1 MKVYS
6 LVGKSGT
13 GKSHHSMDLCIEKG
27 IGTIVDDGLLIH
39 KNHAVAGK
47 SAKRAETKIGAVK
60 TALFTEDE
68 HANLVR
74 DKIKELGDEID
85 QVLVIGTSDKMV
97 DKIVDRLGLPQVEE
111 RIYIEDIT
119 TEEERKTASKQREV
133 MGKHVI
139 PASTFEIKR
148 NFAGYF
154 VDPLQIFRDVA
165 DRALDLAPSDER
177 TVVRPTFSYLGKYY
191 ISDKVIEDIIQCV
204 ADFNKKDVTVLKVT
218 ENSKPDDMII
228 NLTISCAANG
238 DVMGTALK
246 LQEDVKKNVEMMTA
260 FNLSE
265 VNVEVKEVVFR

>member
-13 GKSHHSMDLCIEKG
+13 GKSHHSMDLCIAYG

-39 KNHAVAGK
+39 KNHAIAGK

-68 HANLVR
+68 HAQSVR
-74 DKIKELGDEID
+74 DKIEEIKD
-85 QVLVIGTSDKMV
+85 DIDKVLVIGTSDKMV
-97 DKIVDRLGLPQVEE
+97 DKIVDRLGLPKIEE

-191 ISDKVIEDIIQCV
+191 ISDKVIEDIINCV
-204 ADFNKKDVTVLKVT
+204 AQSRKKDVTVLKVT
-218 ENSKPDDMII
+218 ENSKPDDLII
-228 NLTISCAANG
+228 NLTIRVRANG
-238 DVMGTALK
+238 DIESTALS
-246 LQEDVKKNVEMMTA
+246 LQKDVKENVEMMTA

-265 VNVEVKEVVFR
+265 VNVEVKEVVF